1 MCGLSFTHLPD
12 LPFSIF
18 GLCPAA
24 VKWVLQEEASPW
36 AFFKFKLLAIVVI
49 VGMAASVFYCFCKR
63 DSSEEASKGD
73 TDTEPLV
80 DKQEH
85 V

>member
-1 MCGLSFTHLPD
+1 M
-12 LPFSIF
+12 
-18 GLCPAA
+18 
-24 VKWVLQEEASPW
+24 KWVLQEEASPW

-49 VGMAASVFYCFCKR
+49 VGMTAAVFYCFCKR
-63 DSSEEASKGD
+63 NSSEDASKGD
-73 TDTEPLV
+73 TAATEPLV

>member
-1 MCGLSFTHLPD
+1 
-12 LPFSIF
+12 
-18 GLCPAA
+18 
-24 VKWVLQEEASPW
+24 VKWVLLEEASPW
-36 AFFKFKLLAIVVI
+36 AFFKFKLFAIVVI
-49 VGMAASVFYCFCKR
+49 VGMAAAVFYCFCKR
-63 DSSEEASKGD
+63 NSSEEASKGD